1 MDELQSF
8 MTGEFSQIFRT
19 QCIGFKSFFS
29 LILGIVDAGIGSAI
43 DDVGDVGIRMKKFF
57 NICKRADID
66 ISMPCRDEGDM
77 LLFAQFL
84 ERSTYEALSSRDPN
98 FHLIASSN
106 EGASRSRVETIGA
119 LTGQSILKES

>member
-8 MTGEFSQIFRT
+8 MTGQFPQVLRA

-29 LILGIVDAGIGSAI
+29 LILGIVDAGISSAI
-43 DDVGDVGIRMKKFF
+43 DDVGDVGTGMKKFF
-57 NICKRADID
+57 NVCERADID

-84 ERSTYEALSSRDPN
+84 ERSTYEDVYKRQMKGTSPRFLRDRKP
-98 FHLIASSN
+98 LLGDQKKS
-106 EGASRSRVETIGA
+106 
-119 LTGQSILKES
+119 LKAM